1 MPKIITSNGVI
12 RYKTHVLYC
21 GVKYIDKEIAFENL
35 KLFKKILSKN
45 NIKFQLA
52 YGTLL
57 GAVREHDFIS
67 HDEDI
72 DLVILEEEKQ
82 HTFDILPQLIAEGFE
97 IARYDR
103 RGLLSIIRKGEYIDL
118 YFMKSD
124 GKGIR
129 TCSGI
134 LVIEKFL
141 TNTAPISFKGEEFEV
156 PKDYKGFLECEY
168 GKSWSTPIEWHDFN
182 MPKWRRWMFYLKEH
196 LKDALPDSL
205 YFRLASK
212 SEKKLEAK
220 CRKQIDKYLSDGGTL
235 Y

>member
-35 KLFKKILSKN
+35 KLFKTILTKN

-103 RGLLSIIRKGEYIDL
+103 RGLLSIIRKGEYIDI

-124 GKGIR
+124 GNGIR

-141 TNTAPISFKGEEFEV
+141 THTAPINFKGEEFEG
-156 PKDYKGFLECEY
+156 PKDYEEFLEWVY

-196 LKDALPDSL
+196 IKDVLPDSL

-212 SEKKLEAK
+212 SEKKLETK
-220 CRKQIDKYLSDGGTL
+220 WKMKIDNYLANGGTL